1 MSGKC
6 NKKLLDHAKQSA
18 TENHFKTASK
28 RAIQIT
34 AEATGDLIGNKIAN
48 VVAKSYDGKIMGAS
62 ESPKQ
67 NSSEIFTNEH
77 DKRLPKE
84 RYISPEKR

>member
-18 TENHFKTASK
+18 TENYFKTASK

-62 ESPKQ
+62 KSPQQ